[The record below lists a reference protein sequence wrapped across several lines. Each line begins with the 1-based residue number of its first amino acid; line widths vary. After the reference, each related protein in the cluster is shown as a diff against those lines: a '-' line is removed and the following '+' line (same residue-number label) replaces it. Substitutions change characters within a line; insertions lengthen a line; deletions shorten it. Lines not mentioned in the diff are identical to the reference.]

1 MHIGTQPPQYISVN
15 PKTQNKVFHFSPKTG
30 GKRDVDTLFKIEESD
45 KTISLNSAETT
56 ATQKSTIG
64 TSHWSYTVGRQ
75 WGMTRRKNIL
85 EGTKSTYTSIQ
96 RNPLQDSVRPI
107 IISAETT
114 TGSEQSSKHLDL
126 RKLDATISK
135 ANLSQPTGPQKG
147 PGHLN

>member
-1 MHIGTQPPQYISVN
+1 
-15 PKTQNKVFHFSPKTG
+15 
-30 GKRDVDTLFKIEESD
+30 
-45 KTISLNSAETT
+45 
-56 ATQKSTIG
+56 
-64 TSHWSYTVGRQ
+64 
-75 WGMTRRKNIL
+75 MTRRKNIL

-147 PGHLN
+147 AWPLELAIW